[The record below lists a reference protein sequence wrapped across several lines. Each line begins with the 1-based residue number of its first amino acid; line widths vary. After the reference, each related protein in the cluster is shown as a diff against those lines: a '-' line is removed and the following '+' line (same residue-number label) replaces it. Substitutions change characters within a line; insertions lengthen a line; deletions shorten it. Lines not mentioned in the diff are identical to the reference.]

1 MQVKKHFRLSSAQV
15 IIFGFAGL
23 IILASV
29 LLMLPISSADGSVT
43 PFINSLFTA
52 TSATCVTGLVVYDT
66 ATHWSVFGQ
75 AVILALIQI
84 GGMGVVTVAV
94 CFTRLSGK
102 KLGLLGRSF
111 MQDSISAP
119 RLGGIMKFTNFI
131 IINAI
136 TVELIGALALM
147 PTFCGKYGIKG
158 VWYSFFHSISAF
170 CNAGFDVM
178 GRNTGKFSSL
188 TSFVGNIPVNVVV
201 MMLIIIG
208 GIGFSTWNDV
218 KTHGVRTRRYSLQSR
233 VILTVTGL
241 FIIIPALFFFFVQFS
256 DMKLKE
262 RILSSLFQ
270 SVTLRTAGFNTVDF
284 SSLGGGSLAIMILFM
299 LIGGAPGSTAGGM
312 KVTTVAV
319 LFFSTL
325 SVFARKSEVRVG
337 NRRIDDENVKTAAAI
352 LMMYVIFFFAGG
364 ITISISDGL
373 PLQKCLFET
382 ASAIGTVG
390 LSTGITTSL
399 SSFSRVIII
408 LLMYIG
414 RVGGLT
420 VIFAAA
426 KSSLVNSKLPLEKIT
441 VG

>member
-1 MQVKKHFRLSSAQV
+1 MQLKRHFKLTSAQV

-23 IILASV
+23 IILATL
-29 LLMLPISSADGSVT
+29 LLMLPISSADGNFT
-43 PFINSLFTA
+43 PFLNAAFTA

-66 ATHWSVFGQ
+66 ATHWSAFGQ
-75 AVILALIQI
+75 AVILILIQI
-84 GGMGVVTVAV
+84 GGMGVVTIAV
-94 CFTRLSGK
+94 CLSRLSGK

-131 IINAI
+131 IITALSI
-136 TVELIGALALM
+136 ELIGALSLM
-147 PTFCGKYGIKG
+147 PTFCGRFGLKGI
-158 VWYSFFHSISAF
+158 WYAFFHAISAF

-178 GRNTGKFSSL
+178 GHTGEFSSL
-188 TSFVGNIPVNVVV
+188 TSFVGNIPVNTVV
-201 MMLIIIG
+201 MLLIIIG
-208 GIGFSTWNDV
+208 GIGFSTWNDI
-218 KTHGVRTRRYSLQSR
+218 KTHGIRLRRYTLQSK
-233 VILTVTGL
+233 VILVITAL
-241 FIIIPALFFFFVQFS
+241 FIILPALFFFFVQFS

-262 RILSSLFQ
+262 RVLSSLFQ

-284 SSLGGGSLAIMILFM
+284 SALGGGTLAIMTVFM

-312 KVTTVAV
+312 KVTTVAIM
-319 LFFSTL
+319 FFSML
-325 SVFARKSEVRVG
+325 SVFSRKREVRVG

-352 LMMYVIFFFAGG
+352 LMMYVVLFFAGG
-364 ITISISDGL
+364 IAISISDGL

-399 SSFSRVIII
+399 SAFSRVVII

-426 KSSLVNSKLPLEKIT
+426 KSSVVNSKLPLEKIT

>member
-1 MQVKKHFRLSSAQV
+1 MRQKHHFKLTSAQV

-23 IILASV
+23 IILATV
-29 LLMLPISSADGSVT
+29 LLMLPFSSADGKAT
-43 PFINSLFTA
+43 PFLGALFTA

-66 ATHWSVFGQ
+66 ATHWSAFGQ

-84 GGMGVVTVAV
+84 GGMGVVTIAV
-94 CFTRLSGK
+94 CLSRLSGK

-131 IINAI
+131 IITALSI
-136 TVELIGALALM
+136 ELVGALSLM
-147 PTFCGKYGIKG
+147 PTFCVKYGFAGI
-158 VWYSFFHSISAF
+158 WYSFFHAISAF

-178 GRNTGKFSSL
+178 GHTTGEFSSL
-188 TSFVGNIPVNVVV
+188 TSFTGNIPVNTVV
-201 MMLIIIG
+201 MLLIVIG
-208 GIGFSTWNDV
+208 GIGFSTWHDV
-218 KTHGVRTRRYSLQSR
+218 KTHGIKIKRYTLQSK
-233 VILTVTGL
+233 VILSVTAL
-241 FIIIPALFFFFVQFS
+241 FILLPALFFFFVQFS
-256 DMKLKE
+256 DMKLKS
-262 RILSSLFQ
+262 RILVSLFQ

-284 SSLGGGSLAIMILFM
+284 SKLTGGSLSVMILFM

-319 LFFSTL
+319 LGFSML
-325 SVFARKSEVRVG
+325 SVFSRKKEVRVG

-352 LMMYVIFFFAGG
+352 FMLYLTLFFLGG
-364 ITISISDGL
+364 MAISICDGL
-373 PLQKCLFET
+373 PLKKCLFET

-390 LSTGITTSL
+390 LTTGITTSL
-399 SSFSRVIII
+399 SAFSRVIII

-420 VIFAAA
+420 LVFAAA
-426 KSSLVNSKLPLEKIT
+426 KSSVVNSKLPLEKIT

>member
-1 MQVKKHFRLSSAQV
+1 MRVKRHFKLTSARV

-23 IILASV
+23 IILATL
-29 LLMLPISSADGSVT
+29 LLMLPVSSADGKVT
-43 PFINSLFTA
+43 PFLNAAFTA

-75 AVILALIQI
+75 AVILLLIQI

-94 CFTRLSGK
+94 CLSRLSGK

-111 MQDSISAP
+111 MQESISAP
-119 RLGGIMKFTNFI
+119 RLGGILKFTNFI
-131 IINAI
+131 IITALSI
-136 TVELIGALALM
+136 ELIGALSLM
-147 PTFCGKYGIKG
+147 PTFCGRFGAKGI
-158 VWYSFFHSISAF
+158 WYSFFHAISAF

-178 GRNTGKFSSL
+178 GHTGKFSSL
-188 TSFVGNIPVNVVV
+188 TSFVGNISVNTVI
-201 MMLIIIG
+201 MLLIIIG
-208 GIGFSTWNDV
+208 GIGFSTWNDL
-218 KTHGVRTRRYSLQSR
+218 KEHGIRIRRYSLQSR
-233 VILTVTGL
+233 VILIVTAV
-241 FIIIPALFFFFVQFS
+241 FILMPALFFYFVQFK
-256 DMKLKE
+256 DLAAKN

-284 SSLGGGSLAIMILFM
+284 GSLGGGSLAIMIVFM

-312 KVTTVAV
+312 KVTTAAV
-319 LFFSTL
+319 LFFSML
-325 SVFARKSEVRVG
+325 SVFSRKKEVKVG

-352 LMMYVIFFFAGG
+352 FMMYVTLFFAGG
-364 ITISISDGL
+364 IGISLHDGL

-399 SSFSRVIII
+399 SAFSRVVVIF
-408 LLMYIG
+408 LMYIG

-426 KSSLVNSKLPLEKIT
+426 RSSVTGAKLPLEKIT

>member
-1 MQVKKHFRLSSAQV
+1 MRVKRHFKLTSARV

-23 IILASV
+23 IILATL
-29 LLMLPISSADGSVT
+29 LLMLPVSSADGTVT
-43 PFINSLFTA
+43 PFLNAAFTA

-66 ATHWSVFGQ
+66 ATHWSAFGQ
-75 AVILALIQI
+75 AVILLLIQI

-94 CFTRLSGK
+94 CLSRLSGK

-111 MQDSISAP
+111 MQESISAP

-131 IINAI
+131 IITALSI
-136 TVELIGALALM
+136 ELIGALSLM
-147 PTFCGKYGIKG
+147 PSFCGRFGARGI
-158 VWYSFFHSISAF
+158 WYSFFHAISAF

-178 GRNTGKFSSL
+178 GHTGKFSSL
-188 TSFVGNIPVNVVV
+188 TSFVGNISVNTVI
-201 MMLIIIG
+201 MLLIIIG
-208 GIGFSTWNDV
+208 GIGFSTWNDL
-218 KTHGVRTRRYSLQSR
+218 KEHGIRIRRYSLQSK
-233 VILTVTGL
+233 VILTVTAV
-241 FIIIPALFFFFVQFS
+241 FILLPALFFYFVQFK
-256 DMKLKE
+256 DMAAKN

-284 SSLGGGSLAIMILFM
+284 GSLGGGSLAIMIVFM

-312 KVTTVAV
+312 KVTTAAV
-319 LFFSTL
+319 LFFSML
-325 SVFARKSEVRVG
+325 SVFSRKKEVKVG

-352 LMMYVIFFFAGG
+352 FMMYVTLFFAGG
-364 ITISISDGL
+364 IAISLHDGL

-399 SSFSRVIII
+399 SAFSRAVVIF
-408 LLMYIG
+408 LMYIG

-426 KSSLVNSKLPLEKIT
+426 RSSVTGAKLPLEKIT

>member
-1 MQVKKHFRLSSAQV
+1 MRQKHHFKLTSAQV

-23 IILASV
+23 IIAASL
-29 LLMLPISSADGSVT
+29 LLMLPVSSADGNGT
-43 PFINSLFTA
+43 PFLNSLFTA
-52 TSATCVTGLVVYDT
+52 TSATCVTGLMVYDT
-66 ATHWSVFGQ
+66 ATHWSAFGQ
-75 AVILALIQI
+75 AIILVLIQI
-84 GGMGVVTVAV
+84 GGMGVVTIAV
-94 CFTRLSGK
+94 CLSRLSGK

-131 IINAI
+131 IVTALSIELLGAI
-136 TVELIGALALM
+136 SLM
-147 PTFCGKYGIKG
+147 PAFCGRYGLAG

-170 CNAGFDVM
+170 CNAGFDIM
-178 GRNTGKFSSL
+178 GHTAKFSSL
-188 TSFVGNIPVNVVV
+188 TSFAGSVSVNTAV
-201 MMLIIIG
+201 MLLIIVG

-218 KTHGVRTRRYSLQSR
+218 KNHGVRLRRYSLQSR
-233 VILTVTGL
+233 VILVITAI
-241 FIIIPALFFFFVQFS
+241 FILIPAIFFFFAEFS
-256 DMKLKE
+256 DMRLKE

-284 SSLGGGSLAIMILFM
+284 SSLSGGSLAVMIVFM

-319 LFFSTL
+319 LVFSML
-325 SVFARKSEVRVG
+325 SVFSRKKEVRVG

-352 LMMYVIFFFAGG
+352 LMMYVTLFFAGG
-364 ITISISDGL
+364 IAISISDGL
-373 PLQKCLFET
+373 PLAKCLFET

-390 LSTGITTSL
+390 LSAGITTSL
-399 SSFSRVIII
+399 SAFSKAVII